1 MRPGASVG
9 YVRATRTSLPRWV
22 RTGRTGRLAPRAPR
36 TVRTGY
42 AYQPRAYRTY
52 SVRWHP
58 RLWLKLA
65 ANAVLNPLTALW
77 DCENGEVLARAEG
90 REAAQQVCEEVQAV
104 CAHLAVSDAAA
115 GLRVSDLTGF
125 VHECAAANAR
135 NLSSMCMDVR
145 NGRRTE
151 IEQLN
156 GWIERKSRG
165 IAKGTGTL
173 ATSPSWTGKNGELA
187 DAVRRLHPVGVPPSA
202 RDK

>member
-1 MRPGASVG
+1 MG
-9 YVRATRTSLPRWV
+9 T
-22 RTGRTGRLAPRAPR
+22 
-36 TVRTGY
+36 
-42 AYQPRAYRTY
+42 YR
-52 SVRWHP
+52 VPWPP

-156 GWIERKSRG
+156 GWIERKTRG

-187 DAVRRLHPVGVPPSA
+187 DAVRRLHPVGVPPPA
-202 RDK
+202 RNN

>member
-1 MRPGASVG
+1 MG
-9 YVRATRTSLPRWV
+9 T
-22 RTGRTGRLAPRAPR
+22 
-36 TVRTGY
+36 
-42 AYQPRAYRTY
+42 YR
-52 SVRWHP
+52 VPWPP

-90 REAAQQVCEEVQAV
+90 REAAQQVCAEVQAV
-104 CAHLAVSDAAA
+104 CARLAVSDAAS

-173 ATSPSWTGKNGELA
+173 ATSPSWAGKNGELA
-187 DAVRRLHPVGVPPSA
+187 DAVRRLHPVGGPPSA
-202 RDK
+202 RDN

>member
-1 MRPGASVG
+1 M
-9 YVRATRTSLPRWV
+9 
-22 RTGRTGRLAPRAPR
+22 
-36 TVRTGY
+36 
-42 AYQPRAYRTY
+42 
-52 SVRWHP
+52 
-58 RLWLKLA
+58 
-65 ANAVLNPLTALW
+65 
-77 DCENGEVLARAEG
+77 
-90 REAAQQVCEEVQAV
+90 QAV
-104 CAHLAVSDAAA
+104 CARLAVSDAAS

-173 ATSPSWTGKNGELA
+173 ATSPSWAGKNGELA

-202 RDK
+202 REK